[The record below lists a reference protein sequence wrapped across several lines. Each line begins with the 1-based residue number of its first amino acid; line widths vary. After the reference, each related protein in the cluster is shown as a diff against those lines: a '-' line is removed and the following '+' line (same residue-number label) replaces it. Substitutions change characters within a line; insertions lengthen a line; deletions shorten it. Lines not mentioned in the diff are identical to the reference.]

1 MFLQSNYLIAQ
12 SDTATTDTLR
22 IHKKKVNDSPTVLK
36 PIIKPKPKIDS
47 SILLNNSDSIPLTD
61 TTLTD
66 NKDSITN
73 VVVPVTINTNT
84 SDTSTFAAIIH
95 HKYFPLDNN
104 KVFMLSPWQ
113 HIQNKDTLFYS
124 LLLLVGILAIIKL
137 SFSKYFS
144 NIFKQLFQHSYKQ
157 RQTQEQIIQNNLP
170 SLLMNILFILS
181 GGMFIAQIAYKQH
194 WVNANF
200 WLVLLYCCVLL
211 ASIYLVK
218 FIFLS
223 FSGWVFNMKNT
234 TNTYTFIVFLINK
247 ILGVILIPVII
258 IIAFSP
264 IKIVDVGVTIA
275 LILLLI
281 LFIYRYWLSYKAV
294 RNTIKVSA
302 LHFFLYLC
310 AVEILPLTII
320 YKAVFNIIQG

>member
-1 MFLQSNYLIAQ
+1 
-12 SDTATTDTLR
+12 
-22 IHKKKVNDSPTVLK
+22 
-36 PIIKPKPKIDS
+36 
-47 SILLNNSDSIPLTD
+47 
-61 TTLTD
+61 
-66 NKDSITN
+66 
-73 VVVPVTINTNT
+73 
-84 SDTSTFAAIIH
+84 
-95 HKYFPLDNN
+95 
-104 KVFMLSPWQ
+104 
-113 HIQNKDTLFYS
+113 
-124 LLLLVGILAIIKL
+124 
-137 SFSKYFS
+137 
-144 NIFKQLFQHSYKQ
+144 
-157 RQTQEQIIQNNLP
+157 
-170 SLLMNILFILS
+170 
-181 GGMFIAQIAYKQH
+181 
-194 WVNANF
+194 
-200 WLVLLYCCVLL
+200 
-211 ASIYLVK
+211 
-218 FIFLS
+218 
-223 FSGWVFNMKNT
+223 MKNT